1 MIVFPVSISRSST
14 STTQEAIEN
23 ETISKSRKKI
33 KQKNSSLIIKREIDS
48 SPKKQSKK
56 NECKNKNV
64 MSLISS
70 IQSQSD
76 VDALLLS
83 EAKQRSLTSSLNK
96 QQWKLLKNLVSK
108 LNLKLKKVHEEKKR
122 QQLLEQIRKAFQI
135 ALS

>member
-1 MIVFPVSISRSST
+1 
-14 STTQEAIEN
+14 
-23 ETISKSRKKI
+23 
-33 KQKNSSLIIKREIDS
+33 
-48 SPKKQSKK
+48 
-56 NECKNKNV
+56 

-135 ALS
+135 ALL